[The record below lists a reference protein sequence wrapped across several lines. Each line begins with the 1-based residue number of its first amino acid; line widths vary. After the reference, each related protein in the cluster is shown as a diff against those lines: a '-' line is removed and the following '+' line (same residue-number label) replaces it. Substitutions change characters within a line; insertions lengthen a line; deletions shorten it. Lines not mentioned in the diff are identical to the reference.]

1 MRPHTASGT
10 EAAPRIDAPATRL
23 ARSRKKT
30 PRVGE
35 DGWSQSRGFVPGL
48 GSEGIADVSHAG
60 EGSDS
65 TKSEAPGEALQTSA
79 PRILYLD
86 MNLWVDMA
94 RACARGEPVWLH
106 IRDQLTR
113 SVQAGRIVVPLSP
126 AHYLELW
133 HRRDHASR
141 RNVAELMRD
150 ITGYA
155 TIPSPHVVRQLEA
168 AALVESWVDPSRSM
182 PTGRDL
188 LGHGAA
194 HAFGRPYGRFRFVEN
209 VASLDG
215 TVPEGPPVD
224 PSPEWEEARKHAGWE
239 WFQLFGLNE
248 DISEELGFDRTPE
261 HRFGTAQLDHE
272 LRVRDWLRS
281 HPRERRR
288 HQDMVLA
295 EEFESVRE
303 YVETICIER
312 RVPPP
317 EALRTGNWGPNSGD
331 AMRRLVRS
339 MPSADAWS
347 TLRFLKHRDLNL
359 PWEQH
364 DWTDLWAL
372 SVAIPYCDAVVTEK
386 RWAHLAT
393 LGKLGNR
400 YETLVG
406 SGRSAVELELEQV
419 EGQ

>member
-1 MRPHTASGT
+1 M
-10 EAAPRIDAPATRL
+10 
-23 ARSRKKT
+23 
-30 PRVGE
+30 
-35 DGWSQSRGFVPGL
+35 
-48 GSEGIADVSHAG
+48 DVSHAG
-60 EGSDS
+60 ECGGR
-65 TKSEAPGEALQTSA
+65 TTSEAPGQPLKTSA

-94 RACARGEPVWLH
+94 RACGRAEPAWLH
-106 IRDQLTR
+106 IRDQLAR
-113 SVQAGRIVVPLSP
+113 SVQGGRIVVPLSP

-141 RNVAELMRD
+141 RNVAELMKD

-168 AALVESWVDPSRSM
+168 GALVESWVDPSRSM

-194 HAFGRPYGRFRFVEN
+194 HAFGRPYGRFRFVES
-209 VASLDG
+209 VAAPDG
-215 TVPEGPPVD
+215 SVPEGPAVD
-224 PSPEWEEARKHAGWE
+224 PIPEWEQAREHPGWE
-239 WFQLFGLNE
+239 WFQLFGLDE
-248 DISEELGFDRTPE
+248 DIPEELGFDRAPE
-261 HRFGTAQLDHE
+261 HRFGTTQLDHE
-272 LRVRDWLRS
+272 LRVRNWLRS
-281 HPRERRR
+281 HPQERRR
-288 HQDMVLA
+288 HQDMVVA

-312 RVPPP
+312 RVRPPV
-317 EALRTGNWGPNSGD
+317 ALRAGNWSPESGE
-331 AMRRLVRS
+331 AMRRLVQS
-339 MPSADAWS
+339 VPSAHVWS

-386 RWAHLAT
+386 RWAHLANV
-393 LGKLGNR
+393 GKLGRR
-400 YETLVG
+400 YGTSVV
-406 SGRSAVELELEQV
+406 SGRRAVEAELERV
-419 EGQ
+419 GGE